1 MINGINQS
9 KGRMKISYAVQRYDL
24 EMKAWKIIYI
34 FNKKKKATE
43 LLKDLIKE
51 HPGARYRVG
60 RLLKK
65 LSGKIYK

>member
-1 MINGINQS
+1 
-9 KGRMKISYAVQRYDL
+9 
-24 EMKAWKIIYI
+24 MKAWKIIYI

-65 LSGKIYK
+65 LSGKIYKQERGEWQGRIYRRHLHKGE